1 MSTYL
6 QLCTK
11 LRQLSSDSGTGPA
24 AVTGQTGEL
33 ARIVQWVA
41 DSYTDIQVEKD
52 SWRWMRKSFT
62 VSATS
67 GDGAY
72 AYTDCTDT
80 VTATAIAR
88 WSRWYRD
95 SIKCYL
101 TSAGV
106 GGEYAL
112 HWLPWEDFRRIYR
125 YGTQTN
131 APPCHVSEDPTQAL
145 VLGPIPDATYT
156 VSGDYQIGP
165 QTLAADGDTPEMPA
179 KFHMLIVYD
188 ALIRYGFNRAAAEAL
203 QLAQV
208 EGSRLAS
215 ALRREQL
222 PQITL
227 GRSLA

>member
-6 QLCTK
+6 QLCAS
-11 LRQLSSDSGTGPA
+11 LRQATTDSGTGPS

-41 DSYTDIQVEKD
+41 DAWHEIQQEQD

-72 AYTDCTDT
+72 AFGDCTDT
-80 VTATAIAR
+80 VSAVAIAR
-88 WSRWYRD
+88 WSRWHK
-95 SIKCYL
+95 STFKCYL

-131 APPCHVSEDPTQAL
+131 APPYHVSEDPTQAF
-145 VLGPIPDATYT
+145 VLGPIPDATYS

-165 QTLAADGDTPEMPA
+165 QTLSADGDTPEMPA
-179 KFHMLIVYD
+179 KFHKLIVYD
-188 ALIRYGFNRAAAEAL
+188 ALIRYGFNRVAPEAL

-208 EGSRLAS
+208 EGSRLSS
-215 ALRREQL
+215 ALRRDQL
-222 PQITL
+222 PQISI